1 MANKRDL
8 KKMVNAMVFDVVEE
22 AFNVQL
28 YDPKKEEASEKFID
42 TVADFHDAILT
53 RINQAK
59 SKPEFRQIREDI
71 EQQAVDFIQ
80 DVHNMY

>member
-1 MANKRDL
+1 MASKRDL

-28 YDPKKEEASEKFID
+28 YDPKKEDASEKFID
-42 TVADFHDAILT
+42 SVADFHENMLT
-53 RINQAK
+53 RINQANTK
-59 SKPEFRQIREDI
+59 AEFRQIRADI

-80 DVHNMY
+80 DVNNMY

>member
-1 MANKRDL
+1 MASKRDL

-28 YDPKKEEASEKFID
+28 YDPKKEDASEKFID
-42 TVADFHDAILT
+42 SVADFHESMLT

-59 SKPEFRQIREDI
+59 TKAEFRQIRADI

-80 DVHNMY
+80 DVNNMY